1 MGVDV
6 TTVLS
11 EGVRTALRT
20 AGLPEPGTVS
30 WEVPRETDHG
40 DYATNL
46 AMLMA
51 RAMKQSPRK
60 VAEAI
65 RDHLPPIEAVE
76 RVEGAGPGG
85 RGGLWP
91 EPARAGAAGPG
102 GVRLGQSYRS
112 PGHCERP
119 GRGRGGRPG
128 P

>member
-30 WEVPRETDHG
+30 WEVPRETDPG

-76 RVEGAGPGG
+76 RVEVAGPGF
-85 RGGLWP
+85 LNVFFT
-91 EPARAGAAGPG
+91 PAWCR
-102 GVRLGQSYRS
+102 
-112 PGHCERP
+112 

-128 P
+128 PDLKSGGVRRARRILYQ